1 MVSWLP
7 RWRAAGR
14 DLLLLRVPGDA
25 GQLFLA
31 GLPLG
36 AGEHARGYVDQA
48 GREFEDASGGP
59 WAAVARTI
67 LPGVVGVRHARGR
80 DVLDGHFREGVEGL
94 PFSGIVFQMVAGGG

>member
-59 WAAVARTI
+59 WSAVARTI
-67 LPGVVGVRHARGR
+67 LADVEGGRHAREK
-80 DVLDGHFREGVEGL
+80 DVLDDHFRAWRA
-94 PFSGIVFQMVAGGG
+94 PPTSPRIVRDRESTR